1 MSDLSPRTCEQI
13 VSGAYGCRL
22 STVLVLLADRW
33 RGQVNRY
40 KNVRQ
45 SELLY
50 EICV

>member
-33 RGQVNRY
+33 RGQVNRH
-40 KNVRQ
+40 KKVRQ